1 MKKLKLLPLLALLL
15 IFSCTKEPKTIV
27 ETITK
32 IDTLFLTQTDT
43 VRIKEYI
50 SDSTTTVILSRHAE
64 TTGVGSDPNLSTAG
78 QERAAELDRVLHN
91 TAIKA
96 VYSTN
101 FNRTK
106 ETAAAIATSNSV
118 TTQIYDAN
126 KLSQFADLILNQYH
140 NQVVYVAGHSNT
152 TNVLLN
158 QLIGSNK
165 YGTIPD
171 SEFDNLYIVSVS
183 AKGNASVVH
192 LKYGK

>member
-64 TTGVGSDPNLSTAG
+64 TTCVGSDPNLSTAG

-183 AKGNASVVH
+183 AKGNARVVH

>member
-1 MKKLKLLPLLALLL
+1 MKKLKLLSLLALLF
-15 IFSCTKEPKTIV
+15 IFSCTKEPKTII

-32 IDTLFLTQTDT
+32 VDTLFLTHTDT
-43 VRIKEYI
+43 VRIKEYVT
-50 SDSTTTVILSRHAE
+50 DSTTTVILSRHAE
-64 TTGVGSDPNLSTAG
+64 TTGIGSDPSLSTAG
-78 QERAAELDRVLHN
+78 QERATELDRVLNN
-91 TAIKA
+91 TVIK
-96 VYSTN
+96 VIYSTN

-106 ETAAAIATSNSV
+106 ETAAAIATSNSL

-126 KLSQFADLILNQYH
+126 KLSQFADLILSQYH

-152 TNVLLN
+152 TNVLIN

-171 SEFDNLYIVSVS
+171 NEFDNLYIVSVS
-183 AKGNASVVH
+183 AKGNARVVH